1 MILFIILSLL
11 LYGSS
16 QKFSPKFLTDI
27 LSPSISNLTRMKW
40 LFFGTNDLSEE
51 IPQELGLLTELQSL
65 SFGTNNFS
73 RPLSPELGDL
83 TKLTQIY
90 VTSVGVSAPI
100 PLTFAKLRNMD
111 MVWASD
117 NDFIERILDFIHSWS
132 SVTAL
137 SVHHLHI
144 VVRLAAY
151 KCITAMAISMT
162 LDVMGSVIDNVVPM
176 LGDIISIHSKQGA
189 GILFSFLV
197 QGLGIELVPYA
208 PLLVVPLL
216 RCMSDS
222 DYSVR

>member
-1 MILFIILSLL
+1 
-11 LYGSS
+11 
-16 QKFSPKFLTDI
+16 
-27 LSPSISNLTRMKW
+27 MKW

-137 SVHHLHI
+137 
-144 VVRLAAY
+144 
-151 KCITAMAISMT
+151 
-162 LDVMGSVIDNVVPM
+162 
-176 LGDIISIHSKQGA
+176 
-189 GILFSFLV
+189 FLV

>member
-40 LFFGTNDLSEE
+40 
-51 IPQELGLLTELQSL
+51 L

-137 SVHHLHI
+137 
-144 VVRLAAY
+144 
-151 KCITAMAISMT
+151 
-162 LDVMGSVIDNVVPM
+162 
-176 LGDIISIHSKQGA
+176 
-189 GILFSFLV
+189 FLV

>member
-40 LFFGTNDLSEE
+40 
-51 IPQELGLLTELQSL
+51 L